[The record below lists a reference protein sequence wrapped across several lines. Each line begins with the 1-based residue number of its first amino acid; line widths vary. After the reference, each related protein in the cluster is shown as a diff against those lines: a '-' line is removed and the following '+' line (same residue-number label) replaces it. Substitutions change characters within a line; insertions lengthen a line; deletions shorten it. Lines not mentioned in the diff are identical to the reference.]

1 MCHYLSSGIS
11 FALILSLLIF
21 NRINRHNNSPNTSR
35 IKNSVPIT
43 TPATPHPVND
53 ERSSAVGIGLLLL
66 DGTTP
71 LIDSL
76 DLFEGVN
83 TKVGSMATVETDPE
97 NSIHKKYNYEK
108 KFTQKKCTMTASIQ
122 S

>member
-108 KFTQKKCTMTASIQ
+108 NLHKKNVQ
-122 S
+122 